1 MHLIVT
7 TMRRVLSLLIVL
19 IVVAVPALAQESRPE
34 EEQPRAIFES
44 RVDIGGFIP
53 LDNDEFYGWLLKTDF
68 GARIK
73 ERVYVGGEVTILCNT
88 FQPFVRYSMAD
99 LYFVVAPN
107 VKYYPRCKSR
117 CLTPYAEVSLGA
129 NVNTR
134 NEWGVCMTI
143 GGGLDIKRFN
153 ISLGY
158 RLLTSDDFRVYRNGS
173 DVISTL
179 YLQFGVRFGK

>member
-1 MHLIVT
+1 MKK
-7 TMRRVLSLLIVL
+7 VLSLLVAL
-19 IVVAVPALAQESRPE
+19 IVAVVPALAEESEPE
-34 EEQPRAIFES
+34 AQQPQARFES

-53 LDNDEFYGWLLKTDF
+53 LDNDEYYGWQLKTDF
-68 GARIK
+68 GARLK
-73 ERVYVGGEVTILCNT
+73 ECVYVGGEVTILCNT

-99 LYFVVAPN
+99 LYIVVAPN
-107 VKYYPRCKSR
+107 VKYYPRCKSS

-134 NEWGVCMTI
+134 NAWGVCMTI

-153 ISLGY
+153 VSLGY
-158 RLLTSDDFRVYRNGS
+158 RLLTSDDFKVYRNGS
-173 DVISTL
+173 DVVSTI